1 MPRPFSPATFTF
13 TMKVINIRLL
23 IDHKWLT
30 VQLVYKTS
38 TEVAILLIPKQELY
52 QSTTTSVQFFL
63 FYCSEHCVL
72 SKYIPFFI
80 EPLIPQGC
88 LKNFL
93 TLPPPA
99 EVLKRGL
106 TLSKVSKGKR
116 DGNLNADNPPF
127 PRESVLHRY
136 QHQHL
141 WVASPTRCGTGYRR
155 QLLGNRSQR
164 QGADHTGRDSQPVA
178 LHRCSCG
185 RFCSLSLEGWEILEP
200 GSFHL
205 QAARNI
211 SVVLVLVSPVPSIHI
226 EGSQLSLI
234 KISSVGRIK

>member
-38 TEVAILLIPKQELY
+38 TEVAILLIQKQELY

-63 FYCSEHCVL
+63 FNCSEHYVL
-72 SKYIPFFI
+72 SKYTPFFI

-99 EVLKRGL
+99 EVL
-106 TLSKVSKGKR
+106 
-116 DGNLNADNPPF
+116 NADNPPF

-136 QHQHL
+136 QHPHL

-211 SVVLVLVSPVPSIHI
+211 SVVLVLASPVPSIHI
-226 EGSQLSLI
+226 EGSQLSLV